1 MANELKT
8 MKEVAELLDRPA
20 HRIIHVCESGVV
32 KPSVE
37 AEGRGTVRRFSRDEI
52 FRVRV
57 ALSLQDVGVSLPD
70 VKPLMKALDWFFEMH
85 AHAERIPIDLV
96 GAIQELGSPSQ
107 PVRAHLLGGG
117 KVALLTPGFKGS
129 PGYRSHPRYC
139 LLSRDSELQWPD
151 VSVVAN
157 LTSLGSGL

>member
-70 VKPLMKALDWFFEMH
+70 VKPLMKALDWFYEMH
-85 AHAERIPIDLV
+85 AHAERVHIDLV
-96 GAIQELGSPSQ
+96 EAIQGLGSS
-107 PVRAHLLGGG
+107 
-117 KVALLTPGFKGS
+117 S
-129 PGYRSHPRYC
+129 
-139 LLSRDSELQWPD
+139 
-151 VSVVAN
+151 
-157 LTSLGSGL
+157 